1 MSWVNSEDL
10 WNQGYILVVEDL
22 MTNVWFSQELQGTP
36 LPAPLMLHAE
46 CLCPPQIHML
56 KSWLP
61 MVLKDG
67 TFGWLGYKDRVS
79 WSGSVLLETPESSF
93 VPSTLWGHR
102 EKTVIYK
109 PAIGPHWTPNLLTP
123 WSWTFQSSECEKQI
137 LLFIN
142 AQSMAIYYSSPNR
155 LRHCLKNTH
164 RHPQWATPRV
174 LFYRRLWCY

>member
-1 MSWVNSEDL
+1 MSWMNSEDL
-10 WNQGYILVVEDL
+10 WNQGCILVVEDL
-22 MTNVWFSQELQGTP
+22 MTDAWFSQELQGTL

-56 KSWLP
+56 TSWLP
-61 MVLKDG
+61 MVLKGG

-79 WSGSVLLETPESSF
+79 WRESVLLETPESSF

-102 EKTVIYK
+102 EKMVIYK
-109 PAIGPHWTPNLLTP
+109 PEIGPHWTPNLLTP
-123 WSWTFQSSECEKQI
+123 WSWTFQSSECEKQV

-155 LRHCLKNTH
+155 LKHCLKKYLSPPPVGNTMSS
-164 RHPQWATPRV
+164 
-174 LFYRRLWCY
+174 FYRRLWCY